1 MIIAFASKN
10 HLGLNSDV
18 GSSIVSSEYF
28 TVAEIENR
36 KLKKVKNVENPFFKE
51 EKINAQKFVDFIK
64 NTNAQKVV
72 ISALDNAD
80 IENELL
86 LNDIEVIKNVNGRI
100 ADILKEL

>member
-1 MIIAFASKN
+1 MIIVFASKN
-10 HLGLNSDV
+10 HLGLNSDI

-28 TVAEIENR
+28 TVAEIENG

-51 EKINAQKFVDFIK
+51 EKINTQKFIDFIK
-64 NTNAQKVV
+64 NTNAQKIVV
-72 ISALDNAD
+72 SAVDNAD

-86 LNDIEVIKNVNGRI
+86 LNHIEVIKNVNGRI

>member
-10 HLGLNSDV
+10 HLGLNS
-18 GSSIVSSEYF
+18 
-28 TVAEIENR
+28 
-36 KLKKVKNVENPFFKE
+36 
-51 EKINAQKFVDFIK
+51 
-64 NTNAQKVV
+64 
-72 ISALDNAD
+72 DNAD

>member
-51 EKINAQKFVDFIK
+51 EKINTQKFIDFIK
-64 NTNAQKVV
+64 NINAQKVV